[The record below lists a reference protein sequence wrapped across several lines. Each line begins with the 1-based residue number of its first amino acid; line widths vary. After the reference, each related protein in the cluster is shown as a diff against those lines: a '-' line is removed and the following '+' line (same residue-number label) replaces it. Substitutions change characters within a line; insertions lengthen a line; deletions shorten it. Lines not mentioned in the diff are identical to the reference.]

1 MFFDFWSF
9 CVIAGGRRTED
20 YPAWWSWRRK
30 KADSPLPFT
39 PLFLWAL
46 YGQETVL
53 FSQGLGGELGV
64 YNFSSQFI
72 KRITAPP
79 TSTSRGDKQ
88 IFNFLFTFSW
98 QFLDPNELDMFKK
111 CYLKE
116 GKEEPMSNRQ
126 FFNGG
131 RKALFGNRFCFSRVI
146 CQF

>member
-53 FSQGLGGELGV
+53 FSQGLGGELEI
-64 YNFSSQFI
+64 YNFSSQLI
-72 KRITAPP
+72 KRITAPLP
-79 TSTSRGDKQ
+79 PPREVTNK
-88 IFNFLFTFSW
+88 FLTF
-98 QFLDPNELDMFKK
+98 
-111 CYLKE
+111 YLHFH
-116 GKEEPMSNRQ
+116 GS
-126 FFNGG
+126 F
-131 RKALFGNRFCFSRVI
+131 
-146 CQF
+146 